1 MSDAWTVL
9 RLLTWTTD
17 YLKSRGAESS
27 RLDAEVLLAAA
38 MGCERIMLYAQ
49 FDMVVSDDVRTK
61 FRELVKRRAEG
72 TPVAYLVGKKE
83 FYSLSLRVTSDVL
96 IPRPETEFVVVAA
109 LDALKGTGIRSREP
123 GAGVQIV
130 QRIADVGTGSGAI
143 AIAVAKH
150 APASRVVAIDM
161 SPSALAVA
169 KSNAAALGVADRV
182 EFHQG
187 DLLAGVPAQSQFTVI
202 ASNPPYVSESEYE
215 KLPPDVKD
223 QEPRQ
228 ALLAGP
234 TGAEVI
240 ERLIPQA
247 AERLIPGGWLIVEL
261 SPMIAERMVGLIAAD
276 GRFAPATLIKDL
288 AGHARVVQAQ
298 RLNGQT
304 TAGGD

>member
-1 MSDAWTVL
+1 
-9 RLLTWTTD
+9 
-17 YLKSRGAESS
+17 
-27 RLDAEVLLAAA
+27 
-38 MGCERIMLYAQ
+38 
-49 FDMVVSDDVRTK
+49 MV
-61 FRELVKRRAEG
+61 
-72 TPVAYLVGKKE
+72 
-83 FYSLSLRVTSDVL
+83 
-96 IPRPETEFVVVAA
+96 
-109 LDALKGTGIRSREP
+109 
-123 GAGVQIV
+123 
-130 QRIADVGTGSGAI
+130 ADIGTGSGAI

-150 APASRVVAIDM
+150 APACRVVAIDV
-161 SPSALAVA
+161 SPAALAVA
-169 KSNAAALGVADRV
+169 KTNAAALGVADRV
-182 EFHQG
+182 EFRQG
-187 DLLAGVPAQSQFTVI
+187 DLLADVPAQPLFTVI

-247 AERLIPGGWLIVEL
+247 AERLIPDGWLIVEL
-261 SPMIAERMVGLIAAD
+261 SPMIAERVVGLIVAD